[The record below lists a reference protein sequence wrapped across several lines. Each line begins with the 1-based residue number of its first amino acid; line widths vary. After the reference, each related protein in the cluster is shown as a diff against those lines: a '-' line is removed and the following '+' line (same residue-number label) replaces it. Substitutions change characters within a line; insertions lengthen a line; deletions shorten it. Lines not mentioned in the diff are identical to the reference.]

1 VRTRDQIADAIGI
14 PVVASIQS
22 RAPRSVGG
30 WTSLLR
36 SYAPHSV
43 EMWSLRQLVR
53 LVTPGHPGSLAQET
67 GDDGSAPGFAVVT
80 LSGDNRAL
88 AIGPQLASFAASG
101 GLRTQ
106 MVTGLMHESANA
118 LRAAC
123 AALAPD
129 EEPRPRLRVSG
140 REPHD
145 QWPDLVV
152 HVAVV
157 DRQRPDLAL
166 GTEPSLVLLAV
177 TAGAATAEDLARVAL
192 AADDAGHQVTRVI
205 VVDPDP
211 LDHTTGRLLPSE
223 RAAQVAIPSL
233 MTGASI
239 ASSAAGR
246 LTRRGLR

>member
-1 VRTRDQIADAIGI
+1 MCPGTR
-14 PVVASIQS
+14 
-22 RAPRSVGG
+22 
-30 WTSLLR
+30 W
-36 SYAPHSV
+36 
-43 EMWSLRQLVR
+43 
-53 LVTPGHPGSLAQET
+53 
-67 GDDGSAPGFAVVT
+67 
-80 LSGDNRAL
+80 
-88 AIGPQLASFAASG
+88 
-101 GLRTQ
+101 
-106 MVTGLMHESANA
+106 
-118 LRAAC
+118 
-123 AALAPD
+123 
-129 EEPRPRLRVSG
+129 G
-140 REPHD
+140 RDPHD